1 MGYTPAASRSGYHE
15 RGGEDK
21 LQQSLNNNQSTTAT
35 GASTSSRAIKKS
47 SSSSSSNGLSRG
59 VEVRSRPVEYS
70 SAMVE
75 TLFACTGPGAMDF
88 VDDTSAGVCGN
99 SIGDLQSDNGKTT
112 SGLCFSSIGEVAS
125 YVAWGGILP
134 PNVMSSEVA
143 SNVIINRQSSSS
155 NTGSLSR
162 RSIADNSNKDFSPC
176 PALPPAVMLS
186 NWNALASLARSMAY
200 QSAGSY
206 CETTYT
212 RTGGPFERITEYEE
226 QQSGRGRAPFTPTE
240 CLGMI
245 WEMANNPSRSIVDEA
260 SRSSS
265 VKVEQVFDAH
275 MLQLLGVA
283 ISPVMGSVEKG
294 QRLSEMLM
302 DIVIDV
308 VRILV

>member
-21 LQQSLNNNQSTTAT
+21 LQQSLINNQSTTDIR
-35 GASTSSRAIKKS
+35 ASTSSKAIKK
-47 SSSSSSNGLSRG
+47 SSSSNGLSRG

-99 SIGDLQSDNGKTT
+99 SIGDLQSDKGKT
-112 SGLCFSSIGEVAS
+112 SSRLCFSSIGEVAS

-143 SNVIINRQSSSS
+143 SNIIINRQSSSS

-162 RSIADNSNKDFSPC
+162 RSIVDNSNKDFSPC
-176 PALPPAVMLS
+176 PALPPAMMLS

-226 QQSGRGRAPFTPTE
+226 QESGRGRAPFSPTE

-245 WEMANNPSRSIVDEA
+245 WEIANNPSRLSTDEA
-260 SRSSS
+260 NSSLA

-308 VRILV
+308 VRVIV